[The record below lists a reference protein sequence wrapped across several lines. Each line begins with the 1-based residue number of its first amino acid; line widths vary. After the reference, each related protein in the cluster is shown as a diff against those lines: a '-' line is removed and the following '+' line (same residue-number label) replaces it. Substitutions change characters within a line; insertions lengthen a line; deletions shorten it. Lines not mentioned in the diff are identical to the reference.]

1 VESLIVLLRGC
12 SVGIYLVLSMKLY
25 LDCRQLLAGRL
36 LLALF
41 LCTLAYLFEPF
52 MPEVAWLEWG
62 TRLSA
67 DMVTPLTWLFVSAL
81 FLDWDYR
88 HRGLATEHVII
99 TTAYVAVIVV
109 SMVLHRGFPDQ
120 WELAQ
125 EVFFSLSYLFQLA
138 ILAAALIVTLAHW
151 RQDMIEARRR
161 LRVLI
166 VIYSVFLTIS
176 STVIELGYQ
185 GYRGVDPPAG
195 LTLVQTI
202 LLLILSLWIS
212 VWLLLTKPDGLTASV
227 GLTAHDGDG
236 ESPGSGATVAVPVN
250 DERLLALNDFI
261 INQKGYRETG
271 LSIGHLGNELKMPE
285 HLLRKLIN
293 QGLGYRNFSD
303 FLNHYRIEDVASRL
317 ADPSQAHLP
326 ILTIALDAGYASLAP
341 FNRAFKEKM
350 EQTPSDYRRQQSEGA
365 NKRL

>member
-1 VESLIVLLRGC
+1 MESLIVLLRGG
-12 SVGIYLVLSMKLY
+12 SIGIYLVLSMKIY
-25 LDCRQLLAGRL
+25 LDCRHLLAGRL
-36 LLALF
+36 LLALL

-52 MPEVAWLEWG
+52 VPDVA
-62 TRLSA
+62 RLGWVFRLLA

-88 HRGLATEHVII
+88 RKGLSAQHVVI
-99 TTAYVAVIVV
+99 TAAYMAVMVV
-109 SMVLHRGFPDQ
+109 SMILHRAFPGQ

-125 EVFFSLSYLFQLA
+125 EVFFSLSYLFRLV
-138 ILAAALIVTLAHW
+138 ILAAALVVTLARW

-161 LRVLI
+161 LRLLI
-166 VIYSVFLTIS
+166 AIYSVVLTIS
-176 STVIELGYQ
+176 STLIELGYW
-185 GYRGVDPPAG
+185 GLDAPVT
-195 LTLVQTI
+195 LTLVKTI
-202 LLLILSLWIS
+202 LLLILSLWLS

-227 GLTAHDGDG
+227 GLTAHDEDG
-236 ESPGSGATVAVPVN
+236 KTPGYTATVTVPVN
-250 DERLLALNDFI
+250 DERLRALKDFM

-271 LSIGHLGNELKMPE
+271 LSIGRLGSELKMPE
-285 HLLRKLIN
+285 HRLRKLIN

-326 ILTIALDAGYASLAP
+326 ILTIAMDAGYASLAP

-350 EQTPSDYRRQQSEGA
+350 GQTPSEYRRQYADGA
-365 NKRL
+365 GVGS